1 MDCAPCSPARPRG
14 LRAGG
19 GCRGGLPNP
28 GRTRHI
34 RRARRRPAVALDA
47 AALTLVGVLA
57 GILIL
62 SGWGHQ
68 IFHGYRTKR
77 LRDVS
82 KYLLMTILAGAALWI
97 VYGLET
103 GDMYVVGTNA
113 AAIALMGV
121 IIAMKR
127 RYDRASRLR
136 ERNRIEEMAERVRS
150 RRPVA
155 GRIMVSRLLADAV
168 SSARLPSAVRVEGPD
183 RDAELYCDPG
193 MLRMV
198 LVNLITNAADAMG
211 GSGAVRV
218 SSERLAGGTVVRVR
232 DDGPGI
238 PPGALSRAFETAF
251 TTKATGTGMGLPYC
265 RLAAELHGGSV
276 SASSNPTVIS
286 IMLPDEGAR
295 EGGGDDGGGGGAA
308 DPAGRSPAS

>member
-1 MDCAPCSPARPRG
+1 M
-14 LRAGG
+14 
-19 GCRGGLPNP
+19 
-28 GRTRHI
+28 
-34 RRARRRPAVALDA
+34 ALDA

-198 LVNLITNAADAMG
+198 LVNLITNATDAMG

-218 SSERLAGGTVVRVR
+218 SAERLAGGTVVRVR

-295 EGGGDDGGGGGAA
+295 EGGGDDGGDDGGGGGAA